1 MTICM
6 SCFTTGG
13 PGKEHGTNKPSPT
26 RRVRERSKGDTM
38 CPTTSQNPS
47 HGHPSW
53 LSDACTTRKDS
64 ESELLAK
71 DNPETNP
78 LNINPET
85 ASHMAE
91 QSSWVPLPCC
101 SLSRHPFLIK
111 SPALFAHV
119 SPLTVHFQVL
129 DKSPVSDPRRGLPS
143 CNNSRDVK
151 QT

>member
-1 MTICM
+1 M
-6 SCFTTGG
+6 SYFTTEALVRTTELTSHHQ
-13 PGKEHGTNKPSPT
+13 PEEFGKGQK
-26 RRVRERSKGDTM
+26 ERGDAN
-38 CPTTSQNPS
+38 PYILPTSQNISPWN
-47 HGHPSW
+47 PSW
-53 LSDACTTRKDS
+53 LIDVPRKDS
-64 ESELLAK
+64 KTEGLAR
-71 DNPETNP
+71 DNLETNP
-78 LNINPET
+78 IAIKPKT
-85 ASHMAE
+85 VSHVAE

-111 SPALFAHV
+111 SPALSAHV